1 MYPGLHD
8 PARWVLPQILARQA
22 AERPGAP
29 LVRTLDGAGRTAGEL
44 TYAQAAADAARVA
57 GFLAGLGVRSGDP
70 VAVMLPNGLDFVR
83 VWFGLCRLGAVAVL
97 LNTELKGAFLEHQIL
112 DSGAALAIADASAAA
127 RFADIAPRIPG
138 LKTLLASE
146 PVPDLPFR
154 TVPLDGWR
162 AAAPYDGPMPGA
174 ADIAC
179 IMYTS
184 GTTGPSK
191 GVLMPQAHCCL
202 FGVSAVDVLR
212 MTPADRYYITLP
224 LFHANGLLMQLGAT
238 LLAGASA
245 VVRPRFSASAWVE
258 DIRAHGCTLTNL
270 LGAVGAFVCAR
281 APTPGDRDHSLR
293 AVTSA
298 PNPPAHEATLRTRFG
313 VPEVVSVYGMTEVNI
328 PLYGELGVARP
339 GTCGR
344 AYDRYFEVTVA
355 DADTDVPVP
364 PEALSRGAVGELL
377 VRPRAAFGFMAGY
390 HRMPEATVAAW
401 RNLWFHTGDAVTMA
415 ADGYVVFVDRIK
427 DCIRRRGENISSFE
441 VESAIERLPGVAE
454 AAAYAVP
461 SGIDGGEDEVMLA
474 VVPESGATLD
484 PAAIAAHADRELP
497 RYAQPRFIEIVPELP
512 KTPTAKVQ
520 KAKLRARGVGPGT
533 WDRVGEPSI
542 DCDPGARGGR
552 RRRVDVSAVDDY
564 SGFKDESLSAWSLRC
579 HV

>member
-8 PARWVLPQILARQA
+8 ESRWSLPEILAWQA
-22 AERPGAP
+22 GRRGDA
-29 LVRTLDGAGRTAGEL
+29 LFVRTIDGAEL
-44 TYAQAAADAARVA
+44 TYAQAAADAARMA
-57 GFLAGLGVRSGDP
+57 GFLAAQGVRAGDP

-83 VWFGLCRLGAVAVL
+83 VWLGLSRLGAVAVL

-112 DSGAALAIADASAAA
+112 NSGAALAVCDAAAAA
-127 RFADIAPRIPG
+127 RFAEIAPRIPA
-138 LKTLLASE
+138 LQTLLLSE
-146 PVPDLPFR
+146 DAPGLPFA
-154 TVPLDGWR
+154 TLPLDRWR
-162 AAAPYDGPMPGA
+162 DAAPYDGPVPRPR
-174 ADIAC
+174 DIAC

-191 GVLMPQAHCCL
+191 GVLMPQAHCYL
-202 FGVSAVDVLR
+202 FALSAVEKLR
-212 MTPADRYYITLP
+212 MTPDDRYYIVLP
-224 LFHANGLLMQLGAT
+224 LFHANGLLMQLAAV

-281 APTPGDRDHSLR
+281 QPTPGDRDHRLR
-293 AVTSA
+293 AVTAA
-298 PNPPAHEATLRTRFG
+298 PNPPAHEAALRERFG
-313 VPEVVSVYGMTEVNI
+313 IPEVVSVYGMTEVNI
-328 PLYGELGVARP
+328 PLYGELGVPRP

-344 AYDRYFEVTVA
+344 PLERWFDVIVA
-355 DADTDVPVP
+355 DPETDI
-364 PEALSRGAVGELL
+364 ALPAGAVGELL
-377 VRPRAAFGFMAGY
+377 VRPRTAFGFMAGY
-390 HRMPEATVAAW
+390 HRMPDRTVEAW

-415 ADGYVVFVDRIK
+415 ADGYVTFVDRIK

-441 VESAIERLPGVAE
+441 VEAAIERLPGVAE

-474 VVPESGATLD
+474 VVPAEGATLD
-484 PAAIAAHADRELP
+484 PAAIAAHAETELP

-520 KAKLRARGVGPGT
+520 KAKLRERGVGPST
-533 WDRVGEPSI
+533 WDR
-542 DCDPGARGGR
+542 A
-552 RRRVDVSAVDDY
+552 
-564 SGFKDESLSAWSLRC
+564 KT
-579 HV
+579 